1 MPLPTNY
8 SRPSLPYQP
17 LQSLPNDQRF
27 VILTTLQQPPTA
39 EMFDAELNAILDKI
53 NILAGAINGVVA
65 GNIPGSDN
73 PDNAGKFLVTDGA
86 GNLSFIF
93 VSSDNIAA
101 GAISTLLLQD
111 QAVIRAKIGNGA
123 VGTLQL
129 AEGAVNADILADGAV
144 TGNKIPPGSLALS
157 KLVLPQ
163 TQACIIGSTTANGGS
178 LYYQSLFPWRVPTGR
193 AQDYGVT
200 AQTLDTIWVN
210 TAGTFDGGKITPNT
224 LTGVQIAP
232 GSVPL
237 SDLVS
242 SQQSCLIAGTS
253 TSNAY
258 YEVPMGDW
266 QIAVKRA
273 QDNSPTGRTLDL
285 IWANT
290 AATFDGGKLTPNS
303 VTTNQIK
310 DSGTAFPVCMGSVNA
325 NASMNCSL
333 NIQSISKN
341 GTGLFKINFLLSIPN
356 TNYICLPVINDGSG
370 ADAVTY
376 EKATGYV
383 VIRTMNQSAVNV
395 DQGFDFEIKYIN

>member
-8 SRPSLPYQP
+8 NRPSLPYQP

-39 EMFDAELNAILDKI
+39 EMFDAELNAVMDKI

-93 VSSDNIAA
+93 VGSDNISA

-129 AEGAVNADILADGAV
+129 AEGAVTPDILADGAV
-144 TGNKIPPGSLALS
+144 TGNKIPPGSLPLS
-157 KLVLPQ
+157 KLVIPAS
-163 TQACIIGSTTANGGS
+163 ACLIGGTTTNGGS
-178 LYYQSLFPWRVPTGR
+178 WYPLALGDWQIAAKKPQNNGPTAVSLIDVWSGTG
-193 AQDYGVT
+193 
-200 AQTLDTIWVN
+200 
-210 TAGTFDGGKITPNT
+210 GTFDGGKITAAT
-224 LTGVQIAP
+224 LA
-232 GSVPL
+232 L
-237 SDLVS
+237 SKLLS
-242 SQQSCLIAGTS
+242 AQQSSMIAGTP
-253 TSNAY
+253 TNNAY

-273 QDNSPTGRTLDL
+273 QDNAPTAQTLDV

-290 AATFDGGKLTPNS
+290 ANSFNGAQITNNSLSGNKILDNSIGSSKLNNAGQMIPF
-303 VTTNQIK
+303 
-310 DSGTAFPVCMGSVNA
+310 AMASVNA
-325 NASMNCSL
+325 DTSLNKSL
-333 NIQSISKN
+333 NIGGVTKN
-341 GTGLFKINFLLSIPN
+341 GKGLYRIAFAALASSANAI
-356 TNYICLPVINDGSG
+356 VIAVTNDGQGVNTVLSDQSTQ
-370 ADAVTY
+370 A
-376 EKATGYV
+376 V
-383 VIRTMNQSAVNV
+383 VIRLMNLNGQNV
-395 DQGFDFEIKYIN
+395 DGGFDMIVYDF

>member
-1 MPLPTNY
+1 
-8 SRPSLPYQP
+8 
-17 LQSLPNDQRF
+17 
-27 VILTTLQQPPTA
+27 
-39 EMFDAELNAILDKI
+39 MFDAELNAVMDKI

-93 VSSDNIAA
+93 VGSDNISAR
-101 GAISTLLLQD
+101 AISTLLLQD
-111 QAVIRAKIGNGA
+111 QAVIREKIGNGA

-129 AEGAVNADILADGAV
+129 GEGAVTTDILADGAV
-144 TGNKIPPGSLALS
+144 TGNKIPPGSLPLS
-157 KLVLPQ
+157 KLVIP
-163 TQACIIGSTTANGGS
+163 TSACLIGGTTTGGGS
-178 LYYQSLFPWRVPTGR
+178 WYSLTLGDWQIAAKRPQNNGPTAVSLTDVWSGT
-193 AQDYGVT
+193 G
-200 AQTLDTIWVN
+200 
-210 TAGTFDGGKITPNT
+210 GTFDGGKITPNT

-242 SQQSCLIAGTS
+242 SQQSCVLAGTG

-290 AATFDGGKLTPNS
+290 AATFDGGKLTANS

-310 DSGTAFPVCMGSVNA
+310 DSGRAFPVCMGSVNA